1 MGLGK
6 QKVAFWKRSKMNRI
20 LISLF
25 LVLGFSISGKTQISS
40 NDGLYY
46 NRGGRQV
53 WIVGTDGQKTLRG
66 LLYKVSRDSVYY
78 VETHFKTITPQT
90 SSLEL
95 KRLHYSQIDTL
106 VTLKNKPGAK
116 GAVAGGLVG
125 FAAGI
130 AIRAATYDPDPITQ
144 VVVILTG
151 GEGPYYFGAGLLGAG
166 VGVAAGA
173 GIGSIAKKKW
183 IIKGQESN
191 YQNIILELD
200 KRAYWNRFNRPKT
213 GYNTNPKHL

>member
-1 MGLGK
+1 M
-6 QKVAFWKRSKMNRI
+6 KV
-20 LISLF
+20 F
-25 LVLGFSISGKTQISS
+25 LFSIFLIIGLNLPGISQITVQ
-40 NDGLYY
+40 DGLYF
-46 NRGGRQV
+46 NKGGRQI
-53 WIVGTDGQKTLRG
+53 WIVGTDGGKAARG
-66 LLYKVSRDSVYY
+66 LLFKVSKDSVFFI
-78 VETHFKTITPQT
+78 ETKLKTLTPQT
-90 SSLEL
+90 SGFEL

-116 GAVAGGLVG
+116 GAVAGGLIG

-130 AIRAATYDPDPITQ
+130 AFRAATYDPDPITQ

-151 GEGPYYFGAGLLGAG
+151 GEGPYYFGAGLLGAA

-183 IIKGQESN
+183 IIKGKESN
-191 YQNIILELD
+191 YQNVILELD

-213 GYNTNPKHL
+213 GYNTNPSQL

>member
-1 MGLGK
+1 MDK
-6 QKVAFWKRSKMNRI
+6 QKLAFWKGNKMNRY
-20 LISLF
+20 LISFILMLNF
-25 LVLGFSISGKTQISS
+25 NISGKTQTRSS
-40 NDGLYY
+40 DGLYF

-53 WIVGTDGQKTLRG
+53 WIVDTDGQKTSRG
-66 LLYKVSRDSVYY
+66 LLYKVSKDSIYY
-78 VETHFKTITPQT
+78 VETSLKTITPQT
-90 SSLEL
+90 SSLAP
-95 KRLHYSQIDTL
+95 KRLHFSQIDTL

-151 GEGPYYFGAGLLGAG
+151 GEGPYYFGAGLLGAA
-166 VGVAAGA
+166 VGVAAGDV
-173 GIGSIAKKKW
+173 IGSIAKKKW
-183 IIKGQESN
+183 IINGQESN

-213 GYNTNPKHL
+213 GYNTNP